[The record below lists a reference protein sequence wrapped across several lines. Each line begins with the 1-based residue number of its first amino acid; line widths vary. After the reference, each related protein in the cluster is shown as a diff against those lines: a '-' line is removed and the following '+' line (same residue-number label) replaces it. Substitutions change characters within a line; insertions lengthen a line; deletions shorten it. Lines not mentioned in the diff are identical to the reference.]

1 MKPNEKRAKTA
12 IVLVSL
18 VLFLE
23 IIMLISDYFE
33 YRLLESL
40 QNGFFVSDQ
49 EAESNDLRQSILG
62 ILYLIVFIISGITFI
77 MWFRRA
83 YYNLHLKVSNLSYT
97 EGWAAGSWFV
107 PIANLFRPYQ
117 IMKELNKET
126 ENLLSQH
133 NEDHQNITSTR
144 LIGLWWAL
152 WILTGIL
159 SQIVLRLFLDAETI
173 DDFVANSITNM
184 SLSVLSIP
192 LALITIRII
201 KDYSTLEQKLIEIHE
216 ENAQTN

>member
-201 KDYSTLEQKLIEIHE
+201 KDYSTLEQRLIEIHE
-216 ENAQTN
+216 ENVQTN